1 MRKLAGLQIFSQIL
15 EESYT
20 DGSGGYEMNESQQVT
35 VWFKIDDIHD
45 VKQNILRG
53 TCAAFF

>member
-1 MRKLAGLQIFSQIL
+1 MAQ
-15 EESYT
+15 
-20 DGSGGYEMNESQQVT
+20 GGYEMNESQQVT
-35 VWFKIDDIHD
+35 VWFKIDDIRD